1 MDKRR
6 LTAHLQPTLPQPERM
21 PVPLLPIMF
30 IVLPLVEIAG
40 FALVGSLIGVL
51 PTVALVIVSTVL
63 GAFLLRIQGFGAL
76 MRIRATMEAGGAPG
90 RDVVHGI
97 MITLAGALL
106 VLPGFFT
113 DLLGLLLFIPPIR
126 ELVWHF
132 LKSRVVTVDAAY
144 SGYHDFRRGGSQ
156 TIDLDEED
164 FSRKDKPTRPV
175 IDHDEDHDR

>member
-1 MDKRR
+1 MF
-6 LTAHLQPTLPQPERM
+6 
-21 PVPLLPIMF
+21 VPLLPLIF

-40 FALVGSLIGVL
+40 FALVGSLVGVL
-51 PTVALVIVSTVL
+51 PTVALVIASTVL

-113 DLLGLLLFIPPIR
+113 DFLGLLLFIPPLR
-126 ELVWHF
+126 ELVWRF
-132 LKSRVVTVDAAY
+132 LKSRIVTIDATY
-144 SGYHDFRRGGSQ
+144 SRHQDFRHGGSQ
-156 TIDLDEED
+156 TIDLDEDD
-164 FSRKDKPTRPV
+164 FSREDKPSRPV
-175 IDHDEDHDR
+175 IDHGDDHDR